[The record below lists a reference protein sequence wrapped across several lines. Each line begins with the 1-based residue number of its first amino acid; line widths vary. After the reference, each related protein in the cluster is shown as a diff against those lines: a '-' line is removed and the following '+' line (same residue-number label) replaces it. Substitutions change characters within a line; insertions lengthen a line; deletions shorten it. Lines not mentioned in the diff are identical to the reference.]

1 MDIAGGFQM
10 IIFDLS
16 PPSLHNMYALQMLIA
31 QIWFLEVLVRHHS
44 TFQIYA
50 DARISN
56 MLNCL
61 HPSLNSRSVL
71 ASPLIISADLRTIA
85 KDHPDCLALMLNPEI
100 VAVNQDPAGL
110 APFLVSQRTNGTSQT
125 NKQTSASAR
134 TDSGIKNGIAH
145 EKNVTTS
152 NIISQ
157 VFARTLQGG
166 EVAVVLLN
174 RYS

>member
-1 MDIAGGFQM
+1 
-10 IIFDLS
+10 
-16 PPSLHNMYALQMLIA
+16 
-31 QIWFLEVLVRHHS
+31 
-44 TFQIYA
+44 
-50 DARISN
+50 

>member
-1 MDIAGGFQM
+1 
-10 IIFDLS
+10 
-16 PPSLHNMYALQMLIA
+16 
-31 QIWFLEVLVRHHS
+31 
-44 TFQIYA
+44 
-50 DARISN
+50 

-125 NKQTSASAR
+125 NKQTSQTNKQTSASAR

-157 VFARTLQGG
+157 VFARALQGG

>member
-1 MDIAGGFQM
+1 
-10 IIFDLS
+10 
-16 PPSLHNMYALQMLIA
+16 
-31 QIWFLEVLVRHHS
+31 
-44 TFQIYA
+44 
-50 DARISN
+50 

-110 APFLVSQRTNGTSQT
+110 APFLVSQRTNGTS
-125 NKQTSASAR
+125 ASAR
-134 TDSGIKNGIAH
+134 TESGIKNGIAH

-157 VFARTLQGG
+157 VFARALQGG